1 MAFRHSSDCKIRSA
15 GGNVDEPGRSALVRR
30 GGDEWVGRW
39 WGGPVE
45 REPRIQ
51 GAESVR
57 QLRRGE
63 AVVDF
68 QVDFQTEGEGATLCI
83 GSVQDTGMA
92 ANGLEAPV
100 PSGELE
106 NVMGPAYRGRVIG
119 IM

>member
-1 MAFRHSSDCKIRSA
+1 
-15 GGNVDEPGRSALVRR
+15 
-30 GGDEWVGRW
+30 
-39 WGGPVE
+39 VE

-92 ANGLEAPV
+92 ANGSEAPV